1 MAAQTFLVKNELPAS
16 YLDQV
21 VDFIHKNTNGETLG
35 QDTSNTYVDPYTG
48 SSRYTGSTAQ
58 ATNQGGS
65 DPFTGMSLI
74 REIWRGANSRWISVQ
89 FNTRPG
95 CTEFFKR
102 LARPTV
108 SIIQA
113 NQPSS
118 CPDQDLAI
126 RR

>member
-35 QDTSNTYVDPYTG
+35 QDNSNTYVDPYTG

-65 DPFTGMSLI
+65 DPFTGMPFLLF
-74 REIWRGANSRWISVQ
+74 EISQGANSRWISV
-89 FNTRPG
+89 
-95 CTEFFKR
+95 
-102 LARPTV
+102 
-108 SIIQA
+108 
-113 NQPSS
+113 
-118 CPDQDLAI
+118 
-126 RR
+126 